1 MKKIKVCLVL
11 LPMFTMA
18 CADEYSSEID
28 KTTQKIN
35 YEKKK
40 DNTAGNWD
48 NPYDIAG
55 IFYIEILDILDQTI
69 IKSCSI
75 EEVAVLVDSVS
86 ANYLES
92 KLLTGS
98 LALSSKIPEIIQLI
112 NNGNTINNVLT
123 GSALGPNAQES
134 FLSFIDSVNL
144 AIDQPYEN
152 IYRVIVDY
160 ENNIVHTLEYADY
173 DKRILL
179 ATTSFMRYYTLIKD
193 REDKDWDTSIGRI
206 AAVVSGTQLDLFLGV
221 KIALTTEIC
230 KRNFITR

>member
-1 MKKIKVCLVL
+1 MKKLKVCLVL

-40 DNTAGNWD
+40 DNAAGNLD

-55 IFYIEILDILDQTI
+55 IFYVEILDILDKTI
-69 IKSCSI
+69 IKSCSV
-75 EEVAVLVDSVS
+75 EEAAVLVDSVS
-86 ANYLES
+86 TKYLES
-92 KLLTGS
+92 KLLTES
-98 LALSSKIPEIIQLI
+98 IALSSKMLEIIQLI

-123 GSALGPNAQES
+123 RSTLTPYAQES

-144 AIDQPYEN
+144 AIDQPYDN
-152 IYRVIVDY
+152 IYKVIVDY
-160 ENNIVHTLEYADY
+160 ESNIVNTLEYAGSDQQ
-173 DKRILL
+173 ILL
-179 ATTSFMRYYTLIKD
+179 ATTSFMRYYILIKD

-221 KIALTTEIC
+221 KMALTAEIC